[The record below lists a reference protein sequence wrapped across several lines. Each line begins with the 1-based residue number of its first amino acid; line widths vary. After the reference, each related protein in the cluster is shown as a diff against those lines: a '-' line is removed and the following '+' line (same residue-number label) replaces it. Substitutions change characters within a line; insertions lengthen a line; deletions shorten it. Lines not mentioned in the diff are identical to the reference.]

1 MDNPSAGE
9 PEIMIRY
16 GRLDAYARD
25 RVLDQFYLT
34 YHGGVPISASK
45 TFTVLAA
52 FLAIAGPAA
61 FLAAQIANLL
71 HMTPYDA
78 IILMYA
84 TVVVVECTFFG
95 YLFSNRAKT
104 RYKERWLQTSEL
116 GMTPSRLLLHTR
128 NIHGGFVKRAI
139 RWMDVSSISV
149 YEDVEGTHIELV
161 NINGKKTDLC
171 VDCIQTIEE
180 RQILRHFLLSKLPA
194 LDVSAASA
202 ALTKVGRA
210 NDVPF
215 TKLWSQALQD
225 SRPRVRTNVL
235 PADTTLLNGTYL
247 VQSLIASG
255 GQGAVYQASMRTV
268 EGSKTVVL
276 KEYVLPDMV
285 HEAEHKAA
293 VEQFEHEVRLLSKI
307 EHPGVIRMHDAF
319 VEDHRAYLVLDKIE
333 GVSLKDYVTTHGAL
347 PESRAIKLAVQMCD
361 ILAMLHSQTPSVM
374 HLDFSPDNMLIDNN
388 DHLTTID
395 FNVSIEE
402 NAIRTRTVMGKQRY
416 MAPEQ
421 YRGKP
426 TQRSDIYALG
436 ASLYFVLTGIEPHPI
451 SVARPAKDN
460 PSVSEA
466 LSALVAKA
474 TALEESDRYQSAS
487 EIQKALEDMECK
499 LIQSFA

>member
-1 MDNPSAGE
+1 MDHPNTGE
-9 PEIMIRY
+9 TEIMIRY

-34 YHGGVPISASK
+34 YHGGVPISATK
-45 TFTVLAA
+45 TLNVLAA
-52 FLAIAGPAA
+52 FLAIAAPAA
-61 FLAAQIANLL
+61 FFAAQLAPFFHLS
-71 HMTPYDA
+71 MTDA
-78 IILMYA
+78 IIMMYA
-84 TVVVVECTFFG
+84 TVTVVECSFFG

-104 RYKERWLQTSEL
+104 RYKERWLQSSEL
-116 GMTPSRLLLHTR
+116 GMTPSRLLVHTR
-128 NIHGGFVKRAI
+128 NIHGGFVKRAL
-139 RWMDVSSISV
+139 RWMDISSISV
-149 YEDVEGTHIELV
+149 YENNEGTHIRLRD
-161 NINGKKTDLC
+161 IHGKDTDLC
-171 VDCIQTIEE
+171 IDCIQTIEE

-194 LDVSAASA
+194 LDVSEASA

-225 SRPRVRTNVL
+225 GRPRVRTHVL
-235 PADTTLLNGTYL
+235 PTDTTLLNGTYL
-247 VQSLIASG
+247 IQQLIASG
-255 GQGAVYQASMRTV
+255 GQGAVYQAAMRSV
-268 EGSKTVVL
+268 DGAQTVVL

-307 EHPGVIRMHDAF
+307 HHPGVIRMHDAF

-333 GVSLKDYVTTHGAL
+333 GQSLKDYVTAHGAIA
-347 PESRAIKLAVQMCD
+347 ESRAINLAMQMCD
-361 ILAMLHSQTPSVM
+361 ILVMLHTQTPSVM
-374 HLDFSPDNMLIDNN
+374 HLDFSPDNLLIDEH

-426 TQRSDIYALG
+426 TQRSDVYALG
-436 ASLYFVLTGIEPHPI
+436 ASLYFVLTGNEPHPI
-451 SVARPAKDN
+451 SVARPSKDN
-460 PSVSEA
+460 AAVSEQ
-466 LSALVAKA
+466 LNSIVGKA
-474 TALEESDRYQSAS
+474 TALEESDRYQSAA
-487 EIQKALEDMECK
+487 ELKKALEDLACK
-499 LIQSFA
+499 QTQLSV

>member
-1 MDNPSAGE
+1 
-9 PEIMIRY
+9 
-16 GRLDAYARD
+16 
-25 RVLDQFYLT
+25 
-34 YHGGVPISASK
+34 
-45 TFTVLAA
+45 
-52 FLAIAGPAA
+52 
-61 FLAAQIANLL
+61 
-71 HMTPYDA
+71 
-78 IILMYA
+78 
-84 TVVVVECTFFG
+84 
-95 YLFSNRAKT
+95 
-104 RYKERWLQTSEL
+104 
-116 GMTPSRLLLHTR
+116 
-128 NIHGGFVKRAI
+128 
-139 RWMDVSSISV
+139 V
-149 YEDVEGTHIELV
+149 YEDNEGTHIRL
-161 NINGKKTDLC
+161 IDIKGRKTDLC

-235 PADTTLLNGTYL
+235 PTDTTLLNGTYL
-247 VQSLIASG
+247 VSGLIASG
-255 GQGAVYQASMRTV
+255 GQGAVYEAAMRTV
-268 EGSKTVVL
+268 DGVKTVVL

-285 HEAEHKAA
+285 HEAEYKAA

-307 EHPGVIRMHDAF
+307 SHPGVIRMHDAF

-347 PESRAIKLAVQMCD
+347 DEPEALKLAVQMCD
-361 ILAMLHSQTPSVM
+361 ILEMLHSQSPSIM
-374 HLDFSPDNMLIDNN
+374 HLDFSPDNMLIDANG
-388 DHLTTID
+388 DITTID

-451 SVARPAKDN
+451 SVARPAKNN
-460 PSVSEA
+460 PKVSEA
-466 LSALVAKA
+466 LNAIVAKA
-474 TALEESDRYQSAS
+474 TALEESDRYQSAH
-487 EIQKALEDMECK
+487 ELKQALEESSCK